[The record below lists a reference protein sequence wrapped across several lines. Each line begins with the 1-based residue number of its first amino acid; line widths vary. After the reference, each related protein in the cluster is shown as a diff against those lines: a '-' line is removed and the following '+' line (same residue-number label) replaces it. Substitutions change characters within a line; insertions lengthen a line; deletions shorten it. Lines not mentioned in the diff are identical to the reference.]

1 MSDTVATPLSKKD
14 EETLTSI
21 LPSINIFGAMSKEQ
35 VLEVSHL
42 FFQREYA
49 AGDTIFDQGSHPEH
63 VYIVLSGVVD
73 VNAKVSNSPNWHRIA
88 HIELGQCFGQVSV
101 LGIQPRL
108 GRAVATKDCQLLI
121 IPAASLNTLRKEH
134 SDFFTLL
141 LMNISREVCR
151 RLSDATQ
158 LFLEASVTANSL
170 QYAHD

>member
-1 MSDTVATPLSKKD
+1 MSNIVATPLSEQD

-21 LPSINIFGAMSKEQ
+21 LPSINIFGAMSKDD
-35 VLEVSHL
+35 VLAVSHL
-42 FFQREYA
+42 FLQCEYS
-49 AGDTIFDQGSHPEH
+49 AGEMIFDQGSRPEH

-73 VNAKVSNSPNWHRIA
+73 ITSKVSNSPNWHRIA

-108 GRAVATKDCQLLI
+108 GRAVATKNCQLLM
-121 IPAASLNTLRKEH
+121 IPVASLNTLRKEH
-134 SDFFTLL
+134 SEFFTLL

-158 LFLEASVTANSL
+158 LFLEASVTLNSL